1 MSDAQDRSQDGGA
14 VDSIEAKYLEAAS
27 LHFVATSG
35 GYVSLELG
43 EKKYLRVHFYR
54 AFPATEPVAFVCI
67 RDDEGKEIG
76 ILESLEGLGP
86 EAAAL
91 VRGELERRY
100 YTPTIQKVLSLK
112 EEFGYTYWEV
122 ETDFGNRRFT
132 VQSSGNNALQREGL
146 SVILVDVDGNRFELP
161 DPSTLERKQL
171 RVLEALL

>member
-1 MSDAQDRSQDGGA
+1 MSDAQDRSQEGGGG
-14 VDSIEAKYLEAAS
+14 DSIEAKYL
-27 LHFVATSG
+27 VATSG

-43 EKKYLRVHFYR
+43 EKKYPRVHFYR
-54 AFPATEPVAFVCI
+54 AFPATEPAAFVCI

-76 ILESLEGLGP
+76 ILDSLEGLGP

-100 YTPTIQKVLSLK
+100 YTPTIQRVLSLK

-122 ETDFGNRRFT
+122 DFGNRRFT
-132 VQSSGNNALQREGL
+132 VQSSGNNALQREGP

-161 DPSTLERKQL
+161 DPSTLERRQL

>member
-1 MSDAQDRSQDGGA
+1 MSDVQDRPQDGG
-14 VDSIEAKYLEAAS
+14 DSTEARYLEAAS
-27 LHFVATSG
+27 LRFAATSG
-35 GYVSLELG
+35 GYVSLEMG
-43 EKKYLRVHFYR
+43 EKKYPRVHFYR
-54 AFPATEPVAFVCI
+54 AFPATEPAAYVCI

-76 ILESLEGLGP
+76 ILESLEGLVP

-100 YTPTIQKVLSLK
+100 YTPVIQTVLSLK

-122 ETDFGNRRFT
+122 QTDFGRRRFT
-132 VQSSGNNALQREGL
+132 VQSGGNNALEREGS

-161 DPSTLERKQL
+161 DPSTLERRHL

>member
-1 MSDAQDRSQDGGA
+1 MSDVQDRPQDGGA
-14 VDSIEAKYLEAAS
+14 GGSTEARYLEAAS
-27 LHFVATSG
+27 LRFALTPG
-35 GYVSLELG
+35 GYVSLEMG
-43 EKKYLRVHFYR
+43 EKKHPRVHFYR
-54 AFPATEPVAFVCI
+54 AFPATEPAAYVCI

-100 YTPTIQKVLSLK
+100 YTPVIQTVLSLK

-122 ETDFGNRRFT
+122 QTDFGNRRFT
-132 VQSSGNNALQREGL
+132 VQSSGNNALEREGS

-161 DPSTLERKQL
+161 DPSTLERRHL